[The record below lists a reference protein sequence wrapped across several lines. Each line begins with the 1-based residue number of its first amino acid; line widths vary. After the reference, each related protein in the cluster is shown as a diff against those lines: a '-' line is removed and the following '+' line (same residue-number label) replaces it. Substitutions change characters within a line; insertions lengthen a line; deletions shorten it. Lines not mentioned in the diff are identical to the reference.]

1 MEEQK
6 KLYPFKFL
14 PIGET
19 FAWGG
24 DVLARKYRK
33 SFVVS
38 DDQGNEKKLDKGVKV
53 AESHEIADLGYRD
66 SQIKEGWLAANTL
79 SEVMDMYMDRVVGEN
94 VFEYYGRQFPVSVK
108 FIDAEGRIPLMVHP
122 DDEIASQRY
131 DFLGKSKLWYVVDA
145 RPGSRVYMG
154 FNRDA
159 DASDFYAGCLDGNV
173 EGLLNVIEPRKGDFW
188 LIKPG
193 TVHAASDGVLL
204 LEVSEASP
212 LDFCLSGWG
221 EDIPEDEFDPSLNA
235 VEALDFI
242 NFKKYEPEE
251 PVAGKLAKTRQFTVT
266 RIDLNDPLRINSGES
281 GSFTIYT
288 CISGEA
294 SIRLKAGDDAEKWSL
309 SAGETVLM
317 PAEIEEFF
325 VVPMMRGTVL
335 VETIIEPVP
344 EEDGYIDP
352 DVEPQ
357 LPEEGEEFKFNSV
370 YGRFSKN

>member
-14 PIGET
+14 PIAET

-24 DVLARKYRK
+24 DVLTGKYRK

-38 DDQGNEKKLDKGVKV
+38 DDQGNEKKLEKGVKV

-66 SQIKEGWLAANTL
+66 SQIKEGWLAANTI
-79 SEVMDMYMDRVVGEN
+79 SEVMDMYMDRIVGED
-94 VFEYYGRQFPVSVK
+94 VFERYGRQFPVSVK
-108 FIDAEGRIPLMVHP
+108 FIDASGRIPLMVHP
-122 DDEIASQRY
+122 DDETASQRY

-145 RPGSRVYMG
+145 RPGSKVYMG
-154 FNRDA
+154 FNQDA
-159 DASDFYAGCLDGNV
+159 DVSEFYTKCLTGNI
-173 EGLLNVIEPRKGDFW
+173 EGLLNAVEPRKGDFW

-193 TVHAASDGVLL
+193 TVHAASGGVLL
-204 LEVSEASP
+204 LEISEASP

-221 EDIPEDEFDPSLNA
+221 EEIPEDEFDPSLNA

-242 NFKKYEPEE
+242 DFKKYAPAE
-251 PVAGKLAKTRQFTVT
+251 PVDGRLARTDGFTVT
-266 RIDLNDPLRINSGES
+266 KIDLKDPLRINSGEA

-288 CISGEA
+288 CLEGEA
-294 SIRLKAGDDAEKWSL
+294 AIRLKAGEDAASWSL
-309 SAGETVLM
+309 SAGETILM

-325 VVPMMRGTVL
+325 VVPMIRGTVI

-352 DVEPQ
+352 NVEPQ